1 MNMEF
6 VDRMNAGRDAAAAR
20 RHKGL
25 STGKAAAGWNAK
37 PRPAEVDAGEWH
49 YERERIGVAWYMAKS
64 AALDVYVM
72 AVFPERYREGVTID
86 DMIDAATAAFNESIP
101 F

>member
-1 MNMEF
+1 MDFQE
-6 VDRMNAGRDAAAAR
+6 RMAAGRDAAANR
-20 RHKGL
+20 RYRGL
-25 STGKAAAGWNAK
+25 STGKSAAGWNAT

-86 DMIDAATAAFNESIP
+86 DMIDAATAAFNASIP

>member
-1 MNMEF
+1 MDFQERME
-6 VDRMNAGRDAAAAR
+6 AGRNAAAAR

-25 STGKAAAGWNAK
+25 STGGVAAGWNAK
-37 PRPAEVDAGEWH
+37 ARPADADAGLWH

-86 DMIDAATAAFNESIP
+86 DVIEAATAAFNESIP